1 MIRGKDIEDE
11 DDYSELEDPRLSGM
25 KDFEI
30 VSKRKRRRHSAG
42 ASGLRILLS
51 ANTTNDV
58 AANGTT
64 IGTFAVSG
72 SSDVFTFSFLTNPSS
87 LFSLLGPVLQV
98 NGSPLTPGMDIIA
111 IKADNGAGTVL
122 LQSFIIVVSHVVSG
136 YVPTYELLG
145 F

>member
-1 MIRGKDIEDE
+1 MKKPKEIEE
-11 DDYSELEDPRLSGM
+11 EFSELEEPKLSGT

-30 VSKRKRRRHSAG
+30 VSARKRRRHSARTG
-42 ASGLRILLS
+42 GVVILLNN
-51 ANTTNDV
+51 NTTNDV

-64 IGTFAVSG
+64 IGTFAVLG
-72 SSDVFTFSFLTNPSS
+72 SPDVFTFSFITNPGS

-111 IKADNGAGTVL
+111 IKADNGAGTVI
-122 LQSFIIVVSHVVSG
+122 LQSFIIVVSHVSAS